1 MPSEYD
7 LKIPKSAPLTY
18 TQLPFIL
25 HGLHDTPD
33 IKTVIGQIREICE
46 KFEKRG
52 LPNYP
57 SGELPRIFPT
67 PFEWLTNQISLPLG
81 IPFTFWEQYM
91 DLRQNLV
98 ISIACAFGAAFVLVS
113 LLLLSGWA
121 ALLVV
126 ASVLSSLIQLV
137 GVMILL
143 DIKLSAIPAVILVL
157 SVGLGVC
164 FTVHISLVSC

>member
-1 MPSEYD
+1 MKWAFINGNIVSPFPPS
-7 LKIPKSAPLTY
+7 
-18 TQLPFIL
+18 
-25 HGLHDTPD
+25 
-33 IKTVIGQIREICE
+33 
-46 KFEKRG
+46 
-52 LPNYP
+52 
-57 SGELPRIFPT
+57 
-67 PFEWLTNQISLPLG
+67 G

-91 DLRQNLV
+91 DLRQNLL

-126 ASVLSSLIQLV
+126 CSVLSSLIQLV
-137 GVMILL
+137 GVMFLL

-164 FTVHISLVSC
+164 FTVHISLVSLNTIFVNFQ